1 MRFSA
6 ILKSLIMSYTYK
18 GAEYIVSSPVQ
29 SISVNKLNVVV
40 TDQQGSHLFTFK
52 NVVDSK
58 QFLAWVYQ
66 A

>member
-1 MRFSA
+1 
-6 ILKSLIMSYTYK
+6 MSYTYK
-18 GAEYIVSSPVQ
+18 GAELVVNSPVQ

-40 TDQQGSHLFTFK
+40 KDQQGSQLFTFN
-52 NVVDSK
+52 NVIDSK